1 MFNPRQSPEIL
12 SFSFDTTL
20 KKSLGIIARRECV
33 SRECASNEMGC
44 NNSSLE
50 IPYN

>member
-1 MFNPRQSPEIL
+1 MFNPRQSPETL

-33 SRECASNEMGC
+33 SNEMGC